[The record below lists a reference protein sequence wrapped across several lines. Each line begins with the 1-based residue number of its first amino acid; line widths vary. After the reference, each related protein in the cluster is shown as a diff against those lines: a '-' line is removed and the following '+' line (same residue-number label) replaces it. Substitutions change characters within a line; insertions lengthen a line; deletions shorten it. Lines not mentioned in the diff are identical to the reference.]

1 MKAAVTLLVVSLLG
15 SGFALG
21 QERPTIKP
29 QPNTVVVGADGKF
42 EANPDTALVQFN
54 ISAQEGNSRAA
65 YDRASK
71 AAEQV
76 RQILRSNGI
85 EPTAAQLGY
94 FSIEPVYDYTKAK
107 RKLVAYRVNVNVSLK
122 LKDFTKIAPIV
133 QQLSDGDITDEQS
146 ISYQLDDMEAAKTK
160 AVEDAYRRARA
171 SAEAVAH
178 AGGRTLGELTY
189 ASVDT
194 FENIRPLPMQPMAR
208 MGAMAQ
214 TAPAPTEQF
223 SPQTTS
229 VTAHVN
235 AMFMLK

>member
-1 MKAAVTLLVVSLLG
+1 MKAAVSLLVVFLLAG
-15 SGFALG
+15 GLALG
-21 QERPTIKP
+21 QERPTITP
-29 QPNTVVVGADGKF
+29 QPNTVFVGADGKF
-42 EANPDTALVQFN
+42 EANPDTAMVQFN
-54 ISAQEGNSRAA
+54 ISAQEDNSRAA

-71 AAEQV
+71 SAEQV
-76 RQILRSNGI
+76 RQILRTNGI

-94 FSIEPVYDYTKAK
+94 FSIEPVYDYSKAK

-160 AVEDAYRRARA
+160 AVEDAYRHARA
-171 SAEAVAH
+171 SAEAVAR
-178 AGGRTLGELTY
+178 AGGRTLGELIY

-194 FENIRPLPMQPMAR
+194 FENVRPMPMQPMA
-208 MGAMAQ
+208 MKAAMAP
-214 TAPAPTEQF
+214 AAAPTEQF

-235 AMFMLK
+235 ATFALK